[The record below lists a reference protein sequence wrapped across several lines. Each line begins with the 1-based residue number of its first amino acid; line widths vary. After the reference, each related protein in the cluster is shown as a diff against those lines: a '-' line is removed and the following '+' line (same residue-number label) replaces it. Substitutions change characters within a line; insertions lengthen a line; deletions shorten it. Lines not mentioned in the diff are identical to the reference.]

1 VRRAA
6 VHATNRLPRQW
17 HAAADQ
23 TMQQP
28 GAAEERILVA
38 IYIDSKLLD
47 LIREFY
53 VQDRNVRS

>member
-1 VRRAA
+1 
-6 VHATNRLPRQW
+6 
-17 HAAADQ
+17 
-23 TMQQP
+23 MQQP